1 MTPNLPPRI
10 TQAARSAWR
19 SIRAFPV
26 SSSLFALAALV
37 WLAFSVLVGMPPWA
51 VVGLAV
57 AVWGVGLGI
66 NRIANR
72 AASDARRQAG
82 ILAST
87 FAAVLVVF
95 GLIQLVPYGKSHS
108 NPQVTG
114 EPAWATPETRDLMV
128 RACFGCHSNE
138 VVYPSYADIAPISW
152 MVASHVSE
160 GRNEVNFSEFATS
173 KRGFDDTIEVILDG
187 SMPPSYYTRFGL
199 HPEADLTDA
208 EIATLVAGL
217 RATPGFEER
226 EGRRERHGE
235 DEDDD

>member
-10 TQAARSAWR
+10 TQAGRAAWR

-26 SSSLFALAALV
+26 SSVLFALAAIV

-51 VVGLAV
+51 IVVLVAAV
-57 AVWGVGLGI
+57 AGGTWGI

-72 AASDARRQAG
+72 AGSPGRRQAAL
-82 ILAST
+82 LASS
-87 FAAVLVVF
+87 FAAVVSVF

-108 NPQVTG
+108 NPPVLA
-114 EPAWATPETRDLMV
+114 EPAWATPETRELMV

-160 GRNEVNFSEFATS
+160 GRSKVNYSEFDPGRRAFKGTVAAIRS
-173 KRGFDDTIEVILDG
+173 GW
-187 SMPPSYYTRFGL
+187 MPPGYYTRFGR
-199 HPEADLTDA
+199 HPEARLTDA
-208 EIATLVAGL
+208 EIATLIEGL
-217 RATPGFEER
+217 RATPGLSR
-226 EGRRERHGE
+226 G
-235 DEDDD
+235 

>member
-10 TQAARSAWR
+10 TQAARAAWR

-37 WLAFSVLVGMPPWA
+37 WLAFSILVGMPPWA
-51 VVGLAV
+51 VVVLVAAV
-57 AVWGVGLGI
+57 TGGTWGI

-72 AASDARRQAG
+72 ATSSGRRQAG
-82 ILAST
+82 LLASS
-87 FAAVLVVF
+87 FAAVVAVF

-108 NPQVTG
+108 NPPVLA
-114 EPAWATPETRDLMV
+114 EPAWATPETRELMV

-160 GRNEVNFSEFATS
+160 GRSKVNYSEFESGRRAFKSTVAAIQS
-173 KRGFDDTIEVILDG
+173 GW
-187 SMPPSYYTRFGL
+187 MPPGYYTRFGR
-199 HPEADLTDA
+199 HPEARLTDA
-208 EIATLVAGL
+208 EIATLIEGL
-217 RATPGFEER
+217 RATPGLSR
-226 EGRRERHGE
+226 G
-235 DEDDD
+235 